1 MTNLPS
7 EQQPADA
14 IPEAVVKTRGGVSIV
29 WLIPLIAA
37 LIGGWLAWKALSEQ
51 GPTITISFKSAE
63 GLEAGKTKIRYKDV
77 EIGQVE
83 TIELSDDLTHIIVTA
98 KLVKGAEEYLTEK
111 TSFWV
116 VRASVRA
123 GQVTGLG
130 TLLSGAY
137 IGIDPVVTSGRRVR
151 NFQGLETPPVVT
163 TGQPGSSFLLKADKR
178 GSLDVGAPVYYRQ
191 IQVGE
196 VVAYDV
202 AEDAESINFEV
213 FVHAPYDQKVRENT
227 QFWNASGL
235 DVSVTAEGIKLDT
248 ESLVSILIGG
258 IAFGAPE
265 NESPGAVAKQEQVF
279 HLYDNREA
287 AREKKFSE
295 TRRFLL
301 YFDGSVR
308 GLSAGAPV
316 EFRGIQ
322 IGEVVDVKLEL
333 NAITQKFQ
341 IPVLIDLEPERVVR
355 TGQIPPEWAKLSKK
369 ERQNRFFD
377 QLVAQGLRAQLK
389 TGNLVTG
396 KLFVDLDMYDKAR
409 TAAIDYTGPYPV
421 LPTIPTSLEELTNRV
436 AAILDKLDQFPIDR
450 IGSNMDKTLEGLQLT
465 VTQTQKTL
473 AALEKTLNTDSPL
486 QQQLQQTLEELS
498 GAARSLR
505 LLADY
510 LERNPEAILR
520 GKQGP

>member
-1 MTNLPS
+1 MTNPQP
-7 EQQPADA
+7 EQPADA
-14 IPEAVVKTRGGVSIV
+14 IPEAVVTPRSGISIV
-29 WLIPLIAA
+29 WLIPVIAA
-37 LIGGWLAWKALSEQ
+37 LIGGWLAWKAFSEQ

-63 GLEAGKTKIRYKDV
+63 GLEAGKTKIKYKDV
-77 EIGQVE
+77 EIGLVNNV
-83 TIELSDDLTHIIVTA
+83 ELSKDLTHIMVTA
-98 KLVKGAEEYLTEK
+98 QLVKGAEEYLTDK
-111 TSFWV
+111 TQFWV

-123 GQVTGLG
+123 GQVSGLG

-137 IGIDPVVTSGRRVR
+137 IGIDPVTTGKSTRH
-151 NFQGLETPPVVT
+151 FEGLETPPVVT
-163 TGQPGSSFLLKADKR
+163 TDQPGHYFMLRAGRR
-178 GSLDVGAPVYYRQ
+178 GSLDVGAPVYYRE

-196 VVAYDV
+196 VVAYHV
-202 AEDAESINFEV
+202 GEDADSIDFKI
-213 FVHAPYDQKVRENT
+213 FVHAPYDKKVHENT
-227 QFWNASGL
+227 RFWNASGL
-235 DVSVTAEGIKLDT
+235 DVSVTAQGIKVDT

-258 IAFGAPE
+258 IAFGTPE
-265 NESPGAVAKQEQVF
+265 NESPGSVPQEGQVF
-279 HLYDNREA
+279 PLYDNREA
-287 AREKKFSE
+287 AKQKKFAE
-295 TRRFLL
+295 KRRFLL

-308 GLSAGAPV
+308 GLSPGAPV
-316 EFRGIQ
+316 EFRGIE
-322 IGEVVDVKLEL
+322 IGEVVDVKLQL
-333 NAITQKFQ
+333 NAVTQEFQ
-341 IPVLIDLEPERVVR
+341 IPVLIDLEPERVTR
-355 TGQIPPEWAKLSKK
+355 TGQIPPEWENLSKK

-396 KLFVDLDMYDKAR
+396 KLFVDLDIYVKAR
-409 TAAIDYTGPYPV
+409 TAAIDYSGTYPV

-436 AAILDKLDQFPIDR
+436 SAILDKLDQFPIDR
-450 IGSNMDKTLEGLQLT
+450 IGKNMDATLEGLQLT

-520 GKQGP
+520 GKHGQ

>member
-1 MTNLPS
+1 MTNPQPEQPS
-7 EQQPADA
+7 ADA
-14 IPEAVVKTRGGVSIV
+14 IPEAVVTQRSGVSIV

-37 LIGGWLAWKALSEQ
+37 LIGGWLAWKAFSEQ

-63 GLEAGKTKIRYKDV
+63 GLEAGKTKIKYKDV

-83 TIELSDDLTHIIVTA
+83 NVELSDDLTHIIVTA
-98 KLVKGAEEYLTEK
+98 KMVKSADEYLTDK
-111 TSFWV
+111 TQFWV

-137 IGIDPVVTSGRRVR
+137 IGIDPVTSGKRVR
-151 NFQGLETPPVVT
+151 HFEGLETPPVVT
-163 TGQPGSSFLLKADKR
+163 AGQPGSHFLLKAEKR

-202 AEDAESINFEV
+202 GEDADSIDFKI
-213 FVHAPYDQKVRENT
+213 FVHAPYDQKVHENT
-227 QFWNASGL
+227 RFWNASGL
-235 DVSVTAEGIKLDT
+235 DVSVTAQGIKVDT
-248 ESLVSILIGG
+248 ESLTSILIGG
-258 IAFGAPE
+258 IAFGSPE
-265 NESPGAVAKQEQVF
+265 NEAPGAVAQQEQVF
-279 HLYDNREA
+279 PLYESREA
-287 AREKKFSE
+287 AREKKYE
-295 TRRFLL
+295 EKRRFLL

-308 GLSAGAPV
+308 GLSPGAPV

-333 NAITQKFQ
+333 NVSSQEFQ
-341 IPVLIDLEPERVVR
+341 IPVLIDLEPGRIAL
-355 TGQIPPEWAKLSKK
+355 TGQIPPEWANLGKV
-369 ERQNRFFD
+369 ERQNRFFN
-377 QLVAQGLRAQLK
+377 QLVAEGLRAQLK
-389 TGNLVTG
+389 TGNLLTG
-396 KLFVDLDMYDKAR
+396 KLVVDMDIYDKVK
-409 TAAIDYTGPYPV
+409 TAAIDYHGTYPV
-421 LPTIPTSLEELTNRV
+421 LPTIPTSLEELANRV
-436 AAILDKLDQFPIDR
+436 SAILDKLDQFPIDR
-450 IGSNMDKTLEGLQLT
+450 IGKNMDATLEGLQLT

-473 AALEKTLNTDSPL
+473 VALEKTLSTDSPV

-520 GKQGP
+520 GKQGQ

>member
-1 MTNLPS
+1 MTNPQP
-7 EQQPADA
+7 EQQSADA
-14 IPEAVVKTRGGVSIV
+14 IPEAVVMTRSGVSIV

-37 LIGGWLAWKALSEQ
+37 LIGGWLAWKAFSEE

-83 TIELSDDLTHIIVTA
+83 NIELSDNLTHVIVTA
-98 KLVKGAEEYLTEK
+98 KLVKGAGEYLTER
-111 TSFWV
+111 TRFWV

-137 IGIDPVVTSGRRVR
+137 IGIDPVTGGKSARH
-151 NFQGLETPPVVT
+151 FEGLEIPPVVT
-163 TGQPGSSFLLKADKR
+163 TGQPGRHFVLKADKR

-202 AEDAESINFEV
+202 GADADSIDFRI
-213 FVHAPYDQKVRENT
+213 FVNAPYDQKVHENT
-227 QFWNASGL
+227 RFWNASGV
-235 DVSVTAEGIKLDT
+235 DVSVTAQGLKVET
-248 ESLVSILIGG
+248 ESMVSILIGG
-258 IAFGAPE
+258 IAFGDPA
-265 NESPGAVAKQEQVF
+265 NEVPGAVAKTQGVF

-287 AREKKFSE
+287 AKEREYTEK
-295 TRRFLL
+295 RRFLL
-301 YFDGSVR
+301 YFDSSVR
-308 GLSAGAPV
+308 GLSPGAPV

-322 IGEVVDVKLEL
+322 VGEVVDVKLEL
-333 NAITQKFQ
+333 NVTTLEFQ
-341 IPVLIDLEPERVVR
+341 IPVVIDLEPERIAP
-355 TGQIPPEWAKLSKK
+355 TGQIPPEWAHLGKH
-369 ERQNRFFD
+369 ERQDRFFD

-389 TGNLVTG
+389 TGNLITG
-396 KLFVDLDMYDKAR
+396 KLYVDMGIHDKVK
-409 TAAIDYTGPYPV
+409 TAAIDYSGTYPV
-421 LPTIPTSLEELTNRV
+421 LPTIPTSLEEMTNRV
-436 AAILDKLDQFPIDR
+436 AAILDKLEQFPIDR
-450 IGSNMDKTLEGLQLT
+450 IGKNMDATLAGLQLT
-465 VTQTQKTL
+465 VTETQKTL
-473 AALEKTLNTDSPL
+473 LALEKTLSTDSPL

-520 GKQGP
+520 GKQGQ

>member
-1 MTNLPS
+1 MTNPQP
-7 EQQPADA
+7 EQHPAQDV
-14 IPEAVVKTRGGVSIV
+14 PEAVVTQRSGISIV
-29 WLIPLIAA
+29 WLIPVIAA
-37 LIGGWLAWKALSEQ
+37 LIGGWLAWKAFSEE

-77 EIGQVE
+77 EIGQVDH
-83 TIELSDDLTHIIVTA
+83 IELSKDLTHVIITA
-98 KLVKGAEEYLTEK
+98 KLVKGASFYLTDK
-111 TSFWV
+111 TRFWV

-123 GQVTGLG
+123 GQVSGLG

-137 IGIDPVVTSGRRVR
+137 IGIDPVTEGQSTRH
-151 NFQGLETPPVVT
+151 FEGLETPPVVT
-163 TGQPGSSFLLKADKR
+163 TDQPGRHFILRASRR

-191 IQVGE
+191 IQVGQ
-196 VVAYDV
+196 VVGYDIGK
-202 AEDAESINFEV
+202 DAESIDFKV

-235 DVSVTAEGIKLDT
+235 DVSVTAQGIKVDT

-258 IAFGAPE
+258 IAFGTPE
-265 NESPGAVAKQEQVF
+265 NETPGAVAQKGQVF
-279 HLYDNREA
+279 PLYDNREA
-287 AREKKFSE
+287 AKERKYAEK
-295 TRRFLL
+295 RRFLL

-333 NAITQKFQ
+333 NVMTREFQ
-341 IPVLIDLEPERVVR
+341 IPVLIDLEPERVAP
-355 TGQIPPEWAKLSKK
+355 TGQLPPEWAKLSKA

-377 QLVAQGLRAQLK
+377 QLVAEGLRAQLK
-389 TGNLVTG
+389 TGNLLTG
-396 KLFVDLDMYDKAR
+396 KLYVDMDIYDKAK
-409 TAAIDYTGPYPV
+409 TAAIDYSGTYPV
-421 LPTIPTSLEELTNRV
+421 LPTIPTSLEEMANRV
-436 AAILDKLDQFPIDR
+436 STILDKLEQFPIDR
-450 IGSNMDKTLEGLQLT
+450 IGKNMDATLSGLQLT

-473 AALEKTLNTDSPL
+473 AALEKTVNTDSPL

-510 LERNPEAILR
+510 LERHPEAILR
-520 GKQGP
+520 GKQGQ

>member
-14 IPEAVVKTRGGVSIV
+14 IPEAVVKTRSGVSIV

-51 GPTITISFKSAE
+51 GPTITVSFKNAE

-77 EIGQVE
+77 VVGQVE
-83 TIELSDDLTHIIVTA
+83 NIDLSDDLTHVIVTA
-98 KLVKGAEEYLTEK
+98 QLVKGAGDYLTDK
-111 TSFWV
+111 TRFWV

-123 GQVTGLG
+123 GQVSALG

-137 IGIDPVVTSGRRVR
+137 IGIDPVTEGKSARH
-151 NFQGLETPPVVT
+151 FQGLETPPVVT
-163 TGQPGSSFLLKADKR
+163 TGQPGHHFVLKASRR

-196 VVAYDV
+196 VVAYDIG
-202 AEDAESINFEV
+202 EDAESIDFKV
-213 FVHAPYDQKVRENT
+213 FIHSPYDRKVHENT

-235 DVSVTAEGIKLDT
+235 DVSVTAQGIKVDT
-248 ESLVSILIGG
+248 ESMVSILIGG
-258 IAFGAPE
+258 IAFGPSDSEAA
-265 NESPGAVAKQEQVF
+265 GAVAQEGQVF
-279 HLYDNREA
+279 HLYENREA
-287 AREKKFSE
+287 AKKKEYAEK
-295 TRRFLL
+295 RRFLL

-308 GLSAGAPV
+308 GLSPGAPV

-322 IGEVVDVKLEL
+322 IGEVVDVKLEM
-333 NAITQKFQ
+333 NVATRKFQ
-341 IPVLIDLEPERVVR
+341 IPVLIDLEPQRV
-355 TGQIPPEWAKLSKK
+355 TPSGQLPPDWARLDKQ
-369 ERQNRFFD
+369 ERQNRIFD
-377 QLVAQGLRAQLK
+377 QLVAQGMRAQLK
-389 TGNLVTG
+389 TGNLLTG
-396 KLFVDLDMYDKAR
+396 KLIVDMDIYEKVKPAE
-409 TAAIDYTGPYPV
+409 IDYSGTYPV
-421 LPTIPTSLEELTNRV
+421 MPTVPTSLEEISSRV
-436 AAILDKLDQFPIDR
+436 ATILDKLDQFPIDR
-450 IGSNMDKTLEGLQLT
+450 IGKNMDATLEGLQLT

-473 AALEKTLNTDSPL
+473 AALEKTLSTDSPL
-486 QQQLQQTLEELS
+486 QQQLQGTLEELS

-520 GKQGP
+520 GKQGQ